1 MESRGCR
8 LVAPNF
14 EEIDMKM
21 RFAVMML
28 LVLGVLV
35 LAACSSQGATATPTE
50 PMEVTLNATDIA
62 FDKNRIE
69 AVAGR
74 PVSLTLHNAG
84 VLEHDFTI
92 IEMPHDGEVS
102 TTEMEDEMG
111 GHDMSNVTEEMDIHV
126 AAPTDQS
133 NTIEFT
139 PTTPGE
145 YEYYCTVAG
154 HKEAGMVGTLVVE
167 AP

>member
-1 MESRGCR
+1 
-8 LVAPNF
+8 
-14 EEIDMKM
+14 MKT
-21 RFAVMML
+21 RSIVIL
-28 LVLGVLV
+28 LLALGTVV
-35 LAACSSQGATATPTE
+35 LAACSSQESVVTPTE
-50 PMEVTLNATDIA
+50 PVEVTLNATDIA
-62 FDKNRIE
+62 YDKNRIE
-69 AVAGR
+69 VVAGR

-84 VLEHDFTI
+84 VLEHDFSI
-92 IEMPHDGEVS
+92 VEMPRSGEV
-102 TTEMEDEMG
+102 MEDDTENEMA
-111 GHDMSNVTEEMDIHV
+111 GHDMSNVTEEMDVHV

-154 HKEAGMVGTLVVE
+154 HKEAGMVGTLVVQ

>member
-1 MESRGCR
+1 
-8 LVAPNF
+8 
-14 EEIDMKM
+14 MKM
-21 RFAVMML
+21 RPIVIL
-28 LVLGVLV
+28 LLALGTLV
-35 LAACSSQGATATPTE
+35 LAACSSQGSATTATEPT
-50 PMEVTLNATDIA
+50 EVTLNATDIA
-62 FDKNRIE
+62 FDKTRIE
-69 AVAGR
+69 VVAGR

-84 VLEHDFTI
+84 VLEHDFSI
-92 IEMPHDGEVS
+92 VELPHAGEAS
-102 TTEMEDEMG
+102 TTEGEGEMD

-154 HKEAGMVGTLVVE
+154 HKEAGMVGTLVVQ

>member
-1 MESRGCR
+1 
-8 LVAPNF
+8 
-14 EEIDMKM
+14 MKL
-21 RFAVMML
+21 RFAVIIL
-28 LVLGVLV
+28 LVLGTLV
-35 LAACSSQGATATPTE
+35 LAACSSQGSTTTPPE
-50 PMEVTLNATDIA
+50 PVDVTLTTTDIA
-62 FDKNRIE
+62 YDKNQIE
-69 AVAGR
+69 VVAGR

-102 TTEMEDEMG
+102 TTEMKDEMA
-111 GHDMSNVTEEMDIHV
+111 GHDMSNMAEEMDIHV

-154 HKEAGMVGTLVVE
+154 HKEAGMVGTLVVQ